1 MNKLNELEQLAKAAS
16 TTIAEEC
23 IDWKMVKNWLT
34 ATDIYEL
41 QPYFNAVAPST
52 IIELIA
58 LVRQMREALRD
69 AKPHLYFL
77 SIESNSV
84 KEAITAFDRWEGG
97 E

>member
-1 MNKLNELEQLAKAAS
+1 MKLTELEALAKAARI
-16 TTIAEEC
+16 TIAEEC

-41 QPYFNAVAPST
+41 QPYFNAVSPST

-58 LVRQMREALRD
+58 LVRQMRDELKDWHDDIGQPSFAL
-69 AKPHLYFL
+69 A
-77 SIESNSV
+77 S
-84 KEAITAFDRWEGG
+84 FDRWEGG